1 MSTERIAAG
10 EQLPEPE
17 VVEVSAGI
25 FAYIQH
31 DGSWCLN
38 NPAFIDADGAG
49 QVIAI
54 DACATE
60 RRTRL
65 FREAIERLSPHPVR
79 TLVNTH
85 AHLDHTYGNCLF
97 EADAVIVGHRRCRE
111 QILREAPGQRERAG
125 MMFPSVDWGEVTPVA
140 PSVTFEDT
148 LTLYAGDLELQL
160 IYVSPAHTNTD
171 AVVWIPERK
180 VLIAGDI
187 IFHQGTP
194 FALMGSVGGWRDALV
209 RLRELPIET
218 VIPGHGPVSGP
229 EVLDEVDAYLGF
241 VQETAQAAFNGGVSP
256 LAAAREVDLGRFGEW
271 TDAERIVG
279 NLHRAFS
286 ELRGEER
293 GAEIDMTTA
302 FGEMLEYNGG
312 QPLRCLA

>member
-1 MSTERIAAG
+1 MSTEQIPADA
-10 EQLPEPE
+10 QLPEPE

-38 NPAFIDADGAG
+38 NPAFVAAAD

-65 FREAIERLSPHPVR
+65 FREAIGRLSEQPVR

-85 AHLDHTYGNCLF
+85 AHLDHTFGNYLF
-97 EADAVIVGHRRCRE
+97 AEDAVIVGHANCRAE
-111 QILREAPGQRERAG
+111 ILHDAPQLPARARQ
-125 MMFPSVDWGEVTPVA
+125 MFPSVEWGAVEVVA
-140 PSVTFEDT
+140 PSLTFEDR
-148 LTLYAGDLELQL
+148 LSLYAGELELEL

-171 AVVWIPERK
+171 VVVWLPERK
-180 VLIAGDI
+180 VVIAGDI
-187 IFHQGTP
+187 VFHRGTP
-194 FALMGSVGGWRDALV
+194 FALMGSVAGWLEALDRV
-209 RLRELPIET
+209 RALGAET
-218 VIPGHGPVSGP
+218 IVPGHGPVAGP
-229 EVLDEVDAYLGF
+229 EVLDDVADYLRF
-241 VQETAQAAFNGGVSP
+241 VQGSAKAGFEAGAAP
-256 LAAAREVDLGRFGEW
+256 LEVARELDLGRFGEW
-271 TDAERIVG
+271 TDSERIVG
-279 NLHRAFS
+279 NLHRAYS
-286 ELRGEER
+286 ELRGEPR
-293 GAEIDMTTA
+293 GAAIDTAAA